1 MATDTPFSMV
11 IFGASGDLTRR
22 KLVPAL
28 FSLYASRTLPEPF
41 TIVGTG
47 RTALTHDEFRQRMRE
62 TVTEFGRIQ
71 PPSETVWERFAASL
85 SYVAGDPEG
94 PELCRELD
102 TVLREMEQRRGGL
115 ANRLFY
121 CATPPS
127 IYSAIIANIGVSG
140 LARPDSG
147 WRRIVVEK
155 PFGRDLA
162 SAREL
167 NQQLLTVFPEEQVYR
182 IDHYLGKET
191 VQNILVFR
199 FANGLFEPV
208 WNRNH
213 VHHVQITVAETIGVE
228 DRGAYFE
235 EAGALRDMVQ
245 NHLLQLLCLI
255 GMEPPVTFDAEPVR
269 EEKNKVLRAIRPIE
283 QARVDEVAVRGQY
296 GGGFIE
302 GRPVA
307 GYRQEKGVAPDSRT
321 ETYVGLRLLIDNWR
335 WAGVPFYLRTGKRLP
350 SRVSEIAIQFHR
362 TPHLIF
368 RRQQDGPQSNVLVI
382 RIQPDE
388 GIELTVAAKRPG
400 PDLKLAPIT
409 LDFHYNEV
417 FGGTT
422 PEAYERLL
430 LDAINGDAT
439 LYARADWVEQAWTI
453 LDPILEAWE
462 TSPPPEFPNY
472 DAGTWGPAE
481 ADALIARDRASWRRP
496 SDGRF
501 RG

>member
-1 MATDTPFSMV
+1 
-11 IFGASGDLTRR
+11 
-22 KLVPAL
+22 
-28 FSLYASRTLPEPF
+28 
-41 TIVGTG
+41 
-47 RTALTHDEFRQRMRE
+47 
-62 TVTEFGRIQ
+62 
-71 PPSETVWERFAASL
+71 
-85 SYVAGDPEG
+85 
-94 PELCRELD
+94 
-102 TVLREMEQRRGGL
+102 
-115 ANRLFY
+115 
-121 CATPPS
+121 
-127 IYSAIIANIGVSG
+127 
-140 LARPDSG
+140 
-147 WRRIVVEK
+147 
-155 PFGRDLA
+155 
-162 SAREL
+162 
-167 NQQLLTVFPEEQVYR
+167 
-182 IDHYLGKET
+182 
-191 VQNILVFR
+191 
-199 FANGLFEPV
+199 
-208 WNRNH
+208 
-213 VHHVQITVAETIGVE
+213 
-228 DRGAYFE
+228 
-235 EAGALRDMVQ
+235 
-245 NHLLQLLCLI
+245 
-255 GMEPPVTFDAEPVR
+255 MEPPVTFDAEPVR
-269 EEKNKVLRAIRPIE
+269 EEKNKVLRAIQPIE
-283 QARVDEVAVRGQY
+283 QARADEVAVRGQY

-307 GYRQEKGVAPDSRT
+307 GYRQEKGVAPDSRR

-453 LDPILEAWE
+453 LDPILKAWE